1 MPVRIILLETST
13 SLCSAALLEGDEI
26 TAVRHSGEPRAH
38 ASMTAPYVKEIL
50 DERGLKV
57 SDCDAVCL
65 SMGPG
70 SYTGLRVG
78 SSTAKGLCFGGGI
91 PLLAV
96 GTLDV
101 LAAQAIEAGLPEG
114 CEYIVPMIDARRMEV
129 YTALYS
135 AEGQRLTEVAP
146 KVVDSSFAD
155 MLMAGA
161 WRTDAPGAPVRK
173 GQSRSGGISTPSN
186 NPSFPLPLTE
196 PSAATV
202 AGSPAKLRT
211 PATDGILFIGDG
223 VKKCEEILAG
233 ENRWFRQE
241 CPTAEAM
248 KKPALKEFN
257 AGNFRDIAYFE
268 PFYLKDFVATVSK
281 KLF

>member
-1 MPVRIILLETST
+1 MSPRIILIETST
-13 SLCSAALLEGDEI
+13 SLCSTALLEGDRI
-26 TAVRHSGEPRAH
+26 TAVRKSTEPRAH
-38 ASMTAPYVKEIL
+38 AALTAPFVKEML

-101 LAAQAIEAGLPEG
+101 LATQAIEAGLPEG
-114 CEYIVPMIDARRMEV
+114 CKWIVPMIDARRMEV

-135 AEGQRLTEVAP
+135 AAGERLTDISP
-146 KVVDSSFAD
+146 LIVDSPESIGTVFASVGNEESGCQGESGNHSHPR
-155 MLMAGA
+155 LCKREGPTE
-161 WRTDAPGAPVRK
+161 WEG
-173 GQSRSGGISTPSN
+173 SRSDVPG
-186 NPSFPLPLTE
+186 LTL
-196 PSAATV
+196 AAGDKIT
-202 AGSPAKLRT
+202 
-211 PATDGILFIGDG
+211 FIGDG
-223 VKKCEEILAG
+223 VKKCEEVLGG
-233 ENRWFRQE
+233 EGRIFRQE

-248 KKPALKEFN
+248 KKPALAELQ
-257 AGNFRDIAYFE
+257 AGHFRDIAYFE
-268 PFYLKDFVATVSK
+268 PFYLKDFVATVGK

>member
-1 MPVRIILLETST
+1 
-13 SLCSAALLEGDEI
+13 
-26 TAVRHSGEPRAH
+26 
-38 ASMTAPYVKEIL
+38 MTAPYVKEVL
-50 DERGLKV
+50 SERGLRV

-114 CEYIVPMIDARRMEV
+114 CNYIVPMIDARRMEV
-129 YTALYS
+129 YTAIYS
-135 AEGQRLTEVAP
+135 ADGQRLTEVSP
-146 KVVDSSFAD
+146 QIVDDGFLRQIWGS
-155 MLMAGA
+155 L
-161 WRTDAPGAPVRK
+161 PGGVA
-173 GQSRSGGISTPSN
+173 T
-186 NPSFPLPLTE
+186 
-196 PSAATV
+196 SA
-202 AGSPAKLRT
+202 
-211 PATDGILFIGDG
+211 GILFIGDG
-223 VKKCEEILAG
+223 AQKCEQVLAG

-248 KKPALKEFN
+248 KKPALAELQ
-257 AGNFRDIAYFE
+257 AGHFRDIAYFE
-268 PFYLKDFVATVSK
+268 PFYLKDFVATVGK